1 LLPALTLKEVANLI
15 IPVGEVPAIII
26 LLPDQLQYERSII
39 MTEVLPI
46 EMKKEILYEECPLI
60 TG

>member
-1 LLPALTLKEVANLI
+1 MLKEVVSLGLMPTT
-15 IPVGEVPAIII
+15 IPIAEATIHPPG
-26 LLPDQLQYERSII
+26 QLQYERSII

-46 EMKKEILYEECPLI
+46 EMKKEILHEECLLI